1 MAGKTVRMT
10 FGAYDAGGTDA
21 INPKKRGRKAGEK
34 RTLNPEQEHEMISML
49 VDHDPAQFKLKG
61 CMWTRDSVRELI
73 KVKYGITMPNRTVG
87 EYLRRWGFTVQRP
100 AKRAIN
106 QKPEQ
111 AERWLEEEYPA
122 IHRKAM
128 VQNIQELEENTS
140 AFMDRILMSLTM

>member
-1 MAGKTVRMT
+1 
-10 FGAYDAGGTDA
+10 
-21 INPKKRGRKAGEK
+21 
-34 RTLNPEQEHEMISML
+34 
-49 VDHDPAQFKLKG
+49 
-61 CMWTRDSVRELI
+61 MWTRDSVKELI

-111 AERWLEEEYPA
+111 AERRLEEEYPA